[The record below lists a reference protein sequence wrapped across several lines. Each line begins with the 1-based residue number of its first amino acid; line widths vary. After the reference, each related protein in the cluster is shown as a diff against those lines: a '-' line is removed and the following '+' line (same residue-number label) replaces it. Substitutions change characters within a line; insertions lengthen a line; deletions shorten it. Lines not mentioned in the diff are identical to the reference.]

1 LRVLLA
7 EALFTGT
14 DLVLLVLAL
23 GAALVV
29 GNGYALVRPPTRTK
43 EGELS
48 RAPFARSLVMIV
60 IGLVATIWA
69 VATLTS

>member
-1 LRVLLA
+1 MLLA
-7 EALFTGT
+7 EALFTKN

-29 GNGYALVRPPTRTK
+29 GNGYALMKPPTRTK

-48 RAPFARSLVMIV
+48 RAPFARSMIMIV
-60 IGLVATIWA
+60 VGLVAAVWA
-69 VATLTS
+69 LATLTS

>member
-1 LRVLLA
+1 MLLA
-7 EALFTGT
+7 EALLTEN
-14 DLVLLVLAL
+14 DLVLLVLAM

-29 GNGYALVRPPTRTK
+29 GNGYALVKPPTRTK

-60 IGLVATIWA
+60 IGLVAAIWA
-69 VATLTS
+69 VATLTT

>member
-1 LRVLLA
+1 MLLA

-29 GNGYALVRPPTRTK
+29 GNVYALMRPPVRAK
-43 EGELS
+43 DGELS
-48 RAPFARSLVMIV
+48 KAPVGRSALMIAV
-60 IGLVATIWA
+60 GLVAAVWA

>member
-1 LRVLLA
+1 MLLA
-7 EALFTGT
+7 EALFTEN

-29 GNGYALVRPPTRTK
+29 GNGYALVKPPTRTK

-48 RAPFARSLVMIV
+48 RAPFARSMVMIV
-60 IGLVATIWA
+60 VGLIAAVWA
-69 VATLTS
+69 IATLTS

>member
-1 LRVLLA
+1 VLLA
-7 EALFTGT
+7 EAFFTQT

-29 GNGYALVRPPTRTK
+29 GNGYALVRPPARTE

-48 RAPFARSLVMIV
+48 RAPVARSLVMIGV
-60 IGLVATIWA
+60 GLVAAIWA
-69 VATLTS
+69 IATLTS

>member
-1 LRVLLA
+1 MLLA
-7 EALFTGT
+7 EALLTEN
-14 DLVLLVLAL
+14 DLVLLVLAM

-60 IGLVATIWA
+60 IGLVAAVWA
-69 VATLTS
+69 IATLTS

>member
-1 LRVLLA
+1 MLLA
-7 EALFTGT
+7 EGGLFTET

-48 RAPFARSLVMIV
+48 RAPFGRSVIMIAV
-60 IGLVATIWA
+60 GLLAAVWA
-69 VATLTS
+69 IATLTS

>member
-1 LRVLLA
+1 VLLA

-29 GNGYALVRPPTRTK
+29 GNVYALMRPPARTH
-43 EGELS
+43 EGELP
-48 RAPFARSLVMIV
+48 RAPVGRSAVMIAV
-60 IGLVATIWA
+60 GLIAAVWA
-69 VATLTS
+69 IATLTS

>member
-1 LRVLLA
+1 MLLA
-7 EALFTGT
+7 EALLTEN
-14 DLVLLVLAL
+14 DLVFLVLAM

-60 IGLVATIWA
+60 IGLVAAVWA
-69 VATLTS
+69 IATLTS